1 MNCKGFIRRYLK
13 YLICVVLLLSVRP
26 HNVRKNPN
34 ENNPDGLGQARCVIA
49 LGDYING
56 SIFYSTGFNYEMLRR
71 AADLLQ
77 YDFNISLGTDRSAV
91 LDNLEAGGI
100 DIAVLPAADSSL
112 LARQGLPVCTMM
124 KDSTVWIAS
133 PIGSVS
139 AIDLNKA
146 LSAIRHSD
154 DYKDIVDRFTPKY
167 EPFRRVEKG
176 GKYKYASPY
185 DKLLKAK
192 ATEIGWD
199 WRMLASLVW
208 QESRFRI
215 ESRSKRG
222 AEGLLQLMEHTAI
235 AYNGSEERLD
245 PEANLQAGVNYLK
258 KLQRMFQADAAN
270 QEELVHFVIAAF
282 NAGEGRIK
290 DCISAAQAKGLPYGT
305 WEDLKAVIPMVE
317 DFKGTETLAHVENTD
332 SLYKAFCI
340 IAP

>member
-1 MNCKGFIRRYLK
+1 MNCKGFIRRYLR
-13 YLICVVLLLSVRP
+13 YLVCVALLLSVRP

-49 LGDYING
+49 VNDYV
-56 SIFYSTGFNYEMLRR
+56 SSTIFYSAGFNYEMLRH

-77 YDFNISLGTDRSAV
+77 YDFDISVGTDRDAI
-91 LDNLEAGGI
+91 LDYLEAGSI
-100 DIAVLPAADSSL
+100 DMAVLPYADSTL
-112 LARQGLPVCTMM
+112 QARPGLPHCTMM
-124 KDSTVWIAS
+124 KDSTVWIVS
-133 PIGSVS
+133 PLGS
-139 AIDLNKA
+139 ITNIKLNTA
-146 LSAIRHSD
+146 LSAIRHSK

-167 EPFRRVEKG
+167 EPFRRVERG

-192 ATEIGWD
+192 AAEIGWD
-199 WRMLASLVW
+199 WRRLASLVW

-222 AEGLLQLMEHTAI
+222 AEGLLQLMEQTAI
-235 AYNGSEERLD
+235 AYNGSADRLD

-270 QEELVHFVIAAF
+270 QEELTRIVIAAF

-290 DCISAAQAKGLPYGT
+290 DCISAAQAKGMPYGS
-305 WEDLKAVIPMVE
+305 WEDIKAVIPLVE